1 MNPNNYETMDVFQ
14 IDPDSAQTEIG
25 SVELPLDANFEEM
38 PKELEINGYVY
49 HIEEFKKFK
58 LLSANDFIGNTGKA
72 ATILLIQ
79 PVV

>member
-14 IDPDSAQTEIG
+14 IDPDSAQTKIG

-49 HIEEFKKFK
+49 HIEE
-58 LLSANDFIGNTGKA
+58 
-72 ATILLIQ
+72 
-79 PVV
+79 